1 MIQGFHLKKKYKQ
14 DKHNTELYR
23 SVKHFWVGRGGGG
36 GARFVVITFHSKI
49 ANYCFIVFIELR
61 NKGKY
66 SFSLGYFFQFICELH
81 KYKSE
86 KLQNH
91 SKPYARR
98 KLIVMHRNIHTHV
111 PS

>member
-1 MIQGFHLKKKYKQ
+1 MIQGFYLK
-14 DKHNTELYR
+14 NSTSRINITLNYR
-23 SVKHFWVGRGGGG
+23 SVKFFWVGGT
-36 GARFVVITFHSKI
+36 FYIVITFHSKI
-49 ANYCFIVFIELR
+49 ANYCFIDFIELR

-66 SFSLGYFFQFICELH
+66 SFNLGYFFQFICELH

-98 KLIVMHRNIHTHV
+98 KLIIMHRIIHTHV